1 MGFHTHMKEQ
11 MLVKVEMV
19 VTLMMQ
25 QNQVLKELKVDLAL
39 DTIHLVILVVQV
51 LMVKLYTTVAHLY
64 RVVVPFLVIL

>member
-1 MGFHTHMKEQ
+1 MVFHIHMKEQ

-51 LMVKLYTTVAHLY
+51 LMVKLYTTVAHPY
-64 RVVVPFLVIL
+64 RVPVLSQETL

>member
-25 QNQVLKELKVDLAL
+25 QNQVLKELKVDQVL
-39 DTIHLVILVVQV
+39 DMMHLVILVVQV
-51 LMVKLYTTVAHLY
+51 LMAKLYTTVAHLY

>member
-1 MGFHTHMKEQ
+1 

-25 QNQVLKELKVDLAL
+25 QNQVLKELKVDQVL
-39 DTIHLVILVVQV
+39 DMMHLVILVVQV
-51 LMVKLYTTVAHLY
+51 LMAKLYTTVAHLY